1 MEKIKILCYNTIM
14 PKKFY
19 KHEYKGKYKFIKKWY
34 DDREGMVFEQQ
45 IDRWLLQFEKD
56 EQEFLLECLQR
67 YSFFRAAEYK
77 YGQKLLYSKL
87 MSFLPNWKEKSFIF
101 KIYKTE
107 ASYSDNSFNDFW
119 LVNNI
124 KNECKQNIEDY
135 EEYYEMLDN
144 LIFIDDFIGSGNTI
158 IKYLSH
164 IFTKHE
170 MLKKKKIVLLA
181 MYLTNS
187 AELALKNFAMD
198 RNIDLVIINYKKGDK
213 FFKEGRYYSGQQLKD
228 KITIYEKICDNA
240 SISKSFRY
248 GYENSQ
254 SLFTICDNTP
264 NNTLSIFWENNENY
278 TSLMHRY
285 NEEKS
290 PLQKMIDEKKKNK
303 KSVKNQIWKNEID
316 SHQNLLFI
324 GYCARKKTKFNFCEA
339 STRFG
344 LTQDQINTKINY
356 AIDNEYLEIKDGK
369 FVETAKFWNVII
381 KRKYKKYFE
390 DFINGVFEEKTLD
403 LKTPNYIPLNFD
415 EKFQGYN

>member
-1 MEKIKILCYNTIM
+1 M

-34 DDREGMVFEQQ
+34 DDRDGMVFEHQ
-45 IDRWLLQFEKD
+45 IDQWLLQFEKD
-56 EQEFLLECLQR
+56 EQEFLLECLKR
-67 YSFFRAAEYK
+67 YSFFRASEYK
-77 YGQKLLYSKL
+77 YGQKFLYSKL
-87 MSFLPNWKEKSFIF
+87 VSLLPNWKDKSFIF
-101 KIYKTE
+101 KIYKNE
-107 ASYSDNSFNDFW
+107 ASYSDNFFNDFW
-119 LVNNI
+119 LTNNI

-135 EEYYEMLDN
+135 EEYYDQLDN
-144 LIFIDDFIGSGNTI
+144 LIFIDDFMGSGNTI
-158 IKYLSH
+158 IKYLSC
-164 IFTKHE
+164 IFEKYNI
-170 MLKKKKIVLLA
+170 LKKKKIVLLA

-198 RNIDLVIINYKKGDK
+198 RSVDLTILYYKKGDK

-228 KITIYEKICDNA
+228 KIAIYEKICNSA
-240 SISKSFRY
+240 SISEKFRY

-264 NNTLSIFWENNENY
+264 NNTLAIFWESNKNY
-278 TSLMHRY
+278 DSLMKRY
-285 NEEKS
+285 NEGKS

-303 KSVKNQIWKNEID
+303 ESRKKQIWRKEID

-324 GYCARKKTKFNFCEA
+324 GYCARKNTKFNFGEA
-339 STRFG
+339 SIRFG

-356 AIDNEYLEIKDGK
+356 AIDNEYLEIKNGK
-369 FVETAKFWNVII
+369 FVETAKFWKVIV

-403 LKTPNYIPLNFD
+403 LKNLNYIPLDFD
-415 EKFQGYN
+415 KKFTGYK

>member
-1 MEKIKILCYNTIM
+1 MFM

-34 DDREGMVFEQQ
+34 DDREGMVFERQ
-45 IDRWLLQFEKD
+45 IDHWLLQFEQD
-56 EQEFLLECLQR
+56 EQDFLLECLKR
-67 YSFFRAAEYK
+67 YSFFRASEYK

-87 MSFLPNWKEKSFIF
+87 MSILPNWKEKSFIF

-107 ASYSDNSFNDFW
+107 ASYSDNFFNDFW

-124 KNECKQNIEDY
+124 KNECKQNIEDC
-135 EEYYEMLDN
+135 EDYYEMLDN

-158 IKYLSH
+158 IKYLSY
-164 IFTKHE
+164 IFEKHE

-198 RNIDLVIINYKKGDK
+198 RNLDLTILNYKKGDK

-228 KITIYEKICDNA
+228 KIAIYEKICDSA
-240 SISKSFRY
+240 SISERFRY

-264 NNTLSIFWENNENY
+264 NNTLAIFWENNENY
-278 TSLMHRY
+278 NSLMHRY

-303 KSVKNQIWKNEID
+303 ESRKSQIWRKEID

-324 GYCARKKTKFNFCEA
+324 GYCARKKTKFNFGEA
-339 STRFG
+339 SLRFG

-369 FVETAKFWNVII
+369 FVETAKFWNVIV

-403 LKTPNYIPLNFD
+403 LKNPNYIPLNFD
-415 EKFQGYN
+415 EKFTGYK

>member
-1 MEKIKILCYNTIM
+1 M

-34 DDREGMVFEQQ
+34 DDREGLVFEHR
-45 IDRWLLQFEKD
+45 IDQWLLQFEKD
-56 EQEFLLECLQR
+56 EQEFLLECLKR

-77 YGQKLLYSKL
+77 YGQKFLYSKL
-87 MSFLPNWKEKSFIF
+87 VSLLPNWKDKSFIF
-101 KIYKTE
+101 KIYKNE
-107 ASYSDNSFNDFW
+107 ASYSDKFFNDFW
-119 LVNNI
+119 FTNNI
-124 KNECKQNIEDY
+124 KYECKQNIEEF
-135 EEYYEMLDN
+135 EECYDQLEN
-144 LIFIDDFIGSGNTI
+144 IIFIDDFIGSGNTI
-158 IKYLSH
+158 IKYLSC
-164 IFTKHE
+164 IFEKYNI
-170 MLKKKKIVLLA
+170 LKKKKIVLLA

-198 RNIDLVIINYKKGDK
+198 RSVDLTILYYKKGDK

-228 KITIYEKICDNA
+228 KIAIYEKICNSA
-240 SISKSFRY
+240 SISEKFRY

-264 NNTLSIFWENNENY
+264 NNTLAIFWESNKNY
-278 TSLMHRY
+278 DSLMKRY
-285 NEEKS
+285 NEGKS

-303 KSVKNQIWKNEID
+303 ESRKKQIWKKEID

-324 GYCARKKTKFNFCEA
+324 GYCARKKTKFNFGEA
-339 STRFG
+339 SIRFG

-356 AIDNEYLEIKDGK
+356 AIDNEYLEIKNGK
-369 FVETAKFWNVII
+369 FVETAKFWKVIV

-403 LKTPNYIPLNFD
+403 LKNLNYIPLDFD
-415 EKFQGYN
+415 EKFTGYK